1 MKREKRFQIFAH
13 AVLVLLS
20 VFALLPMLLM
30 VMSSITDND
39 TLISEGYSFIPS
51 KFSFYAY
58 EYIFKTGNSVLRAY
72 GVSILCT
79 DNYYFIGLCHIQER
93 YAGARTD
100 HFFCNFFNAV

>member
-1 MKREKRFQIFAH
+1 MKSEKRFQIFAH

-72 GVSILCT
+72 GVSIVLTVVGTICALT
-79 DNYYFIGLCHIQER
+79 ITTLL
-93 YAGARTD
+93 A
-100 HFFCNFFNAV
+100 